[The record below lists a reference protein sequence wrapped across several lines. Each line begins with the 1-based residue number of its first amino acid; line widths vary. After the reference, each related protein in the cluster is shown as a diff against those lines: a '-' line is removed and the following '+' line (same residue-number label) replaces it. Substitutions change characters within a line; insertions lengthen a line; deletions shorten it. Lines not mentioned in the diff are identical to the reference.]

1 MKLLCLGVGL
11 QGEEGQL
18 MYLPS
23 LPHVL
28 SLIKVLSVVAVGH
41 PYMCNLVGVGG
52 GVIGLLRASEIVTR
66 SDLSARAASASTKVG
81 KMKAYPNTIFAF
93 RRKEAADVL
102 GGEKPAMEDQVL

>member
-52 GVIGLLRASEIVTR
+52 GEVIGLLRASEIVTR
-66 SDLSARAASASTKVG
+66 SDLSSRPCSGEGNGSEG
-81 KMKAYPNTIFAF
+81 
-93 RRKEAADVL
+93 L
-102 GGEKPAMEDQVL
+102 GGRRLREEVL